1 MPLRDEL
8 ATAATALRKA
18 ELTAIQNR
26 IDGQHLQQQ
35 TVQGTVQTGDTLD
48 SMWRSLFRSI
58 ALEASSTGRDVTKIR
73 IQ

>member
-48 SMWRSLFRSI
+48 SMWHSLFRSI